1 MFPGYLC
8 RLIGFLPT
16 SIGCSHGHLSHEV
29 PWATTWLGTWP
40 SPTASVWF
48 GIARRPR
55 PRCSRC
61 NKCNWPWFF
70 WRFWRFLSILL
81 STCGVSNPG
90 GPAAFPGVWLQCGGQ
105 AARLGIQSGWV
116 GIAWQHVSEKIEWI
130 ALSQF
135 NGFHPNCLTRKVL
148 IFCLPTSE
156 EDETIVEQASLFV
169 SRFLGWHPGK

>member
-1 MFPGYLC
+1 MQSWSFVAWGAMGYHMAGHMAKSHSQCLVWN
-8 RLIGFLPT
+8 RTKTKAEMQQMQQMQLTLILLAFLK
-16 SIGCSHGHLSHEV
+16 I
-29 PWATTWLGTWP
+29 
-40 SPTASVWF
+40 
-48 GIARRPR
+48 
-55 PRCSRC
+55 
-61 NKCNWPWFF
+61 
-70 WRFWRFLSILL
+70 LSILL